1 MIINFIRGFCM
12 ALADSVPGVSGG
24 TVAFL
29 LGFYDKFIQSL
40 NDIFAGNKAQRL
52 EAVKFLAKLLV
63 GWLVG
68 FCSAV
73 LVLTSVFESHIYAIS
88 SLFLGFIIVAIPY
101 VIAEEKETI
110 KGKWA
115 HLIFT
120 VIGIALVVII
130 SFLNPVSGKG
140 ISIDVGSLNFGL
152 IIYVFIAAAVAI
164 TAMILPGISGST
176 LLLIFGLYV
185 PIISAIKE
193 VLHFN
198 FEYVPVLIVFGLGI
212 ITGIVS
218 MIRLLKMALKKF
230 RSQTIYAI
238 IGLMLGS
245 LYAIIVGPTTLDE
258 PQAAMTLSTFSPLFF
273 VIGGVIIIGL
283 QLLRN
288 VLEKNSKE

>member
-193 VLHFN
+193 VLRFN

-273 VIGGVIIIGL
+273 VIGGVIIVGL

>member
-1 MIINFIRGFCM
+1 M